1 MANHEQDGIGDEDEL
16 FSEMLSGDAPKFDA
30 EPDDMGSEPAALEPV
45 EKSTRERD
53 EFGRFKSKASDTQ
66 DAPAEAEPQK
76 QVETPVEAAAQEP
89 EAPPQQPPAKEDDGG
104 NVPSW
109 RVREIN
115 EKLRDERKAREE
127 SEHAARTYQAQAAQ
141 FQQHLVALQQ
151 QLQALQNPQKPQ
163 QPQTPPNMFEDPDG
177 FTGHWDQRLTAIE
190 NGLKGEFQREIRKVR
205 LESNLATTAHLYKE
219 EFPEAL
225 QAFEQAA
232 VNDQALKHRVFGS
245 ADPGGAIVAWHKER
259 KALQEIGG
267 DPTSY
272 VQRKLDEALK
282 DPAFLAKALE
292 AARAQAGG
300 HPVVSTT
307 TAQPA
312 ARPNTVTQLPP
323 SLRSVPGSSATADST
338 GLERMSEDE
347 LFNSIAR

>member
-30 EPDDMGSEPAALEPV
+30 EPDDKGSEPAALEP
-45 EKSTRERD
+45 EKAGRERD
-53 EFGRFKSKASDTQ
+53 EFGRFKAKASDTQ
-66 DAPAEAEPQK
+66 EQPAEAEPQK
-76 QVETPVEAAAQEP
+76 QEPTPAPVEAAAQEP
-89 EAPPQQPPAKEDDGG
+89 AAAQPPAKEDDDGKI
-104 NVPSW
+104 PSW
-109 RVREIN
+109 RMREIR
-115 EKLRDERKAREE
+115 EARDAERNARLAAEQKA
-127 SEHAARTYQAQAAQ
+127 AALETQTQQAFAAI
-141 FQQHLVALQQ
+141 QHLQQ
-151 QLQALQNPQKPQ
+151 QLHALQNPQRQ

-177 FTGHWDQRLTAIE
+177 FTGHWDQRLSAIE

-300 HPVVSTT
+300 QPVVSTT

-323 SLRSVPGSSATADST
+323 SLRSVPGAAASSQST
-338 GLERMSEDE
+338 GIENLNDEE
-347 LFNSIAR
+347 LFDSIARR